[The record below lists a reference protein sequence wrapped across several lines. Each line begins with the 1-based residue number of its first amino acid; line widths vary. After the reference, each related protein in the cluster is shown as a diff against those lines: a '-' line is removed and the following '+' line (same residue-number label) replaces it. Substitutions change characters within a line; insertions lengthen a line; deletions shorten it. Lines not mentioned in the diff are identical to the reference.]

1 MTLEV
6 NYTALKTAKIEV
18 DDNYKTM
25 LNNDKAWSELIGSL
39 SETVLKKVREIED
52 DYYINQDD
60 ILGVSDVETDEV
72 IYEN

>member
-25 LNNDKAWSELIGSL
+25 LNNDKAWSDLIGSL
-39 SETVLKKVREIED
+39 SETVLKEVREIEHD
-52 DYYINQDD
+52 CYIDNDD
-60 ILGVSDVETDEV
+60 ILGVSDVETNEV

>member
-6 NYTALKTAKIEV
+6 NYTALKTVKIEV

-25 LNNDKAWSELIGSL
+25 LNNDKAWNTLIGSL

-52 DYYINQDD
+52 DYYINQND